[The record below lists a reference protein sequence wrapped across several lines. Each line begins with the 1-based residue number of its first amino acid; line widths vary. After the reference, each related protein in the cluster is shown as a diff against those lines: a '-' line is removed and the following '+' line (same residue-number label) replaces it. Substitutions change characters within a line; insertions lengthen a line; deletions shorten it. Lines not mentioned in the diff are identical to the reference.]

1 MPKKEVFELRPVG
14 WESDP
19 LDEYFKL
26 SALDYYAPQWF
37 CAFSLFFKLT
47 DEEKP
52 KIIPVLKRGLEVTLS
67 QCRHLNGYLEKHPEG
82 GLCFHKKRE
91 STVEF
96 HVQWLDGPESEGEY
110 PSFYDLEKR
119 HFVSQALGEIYTWC
133 VPPMALGE
141 KPEAKAA
148 RNPKGAAYKASF
160 IRGGLVFVMHFHHYA
175 NDAVGWKGELNQ
187 LAKNCFA
194 IWKCPE
200 NPSFPSWDPACL
212 DRSRITPPDVPED
225 QQVDGP
231 VCASKHPDMRS
242 CQRLLFHVPKS
253 KKAEL
258 KRLASLEDRSYQIS
272 SYDAYVSYMWR
283 ILTKHKAK
291 LYKPDPKQHLRFQE
305 WIDVRMCFHDPP
317 VPASMQGNGIYLAS
331 NANAPVPPLTA
342 EEVIS
347 QAPLEKLAWY
357 VRQIT
362 NSVTQ
367 ERVVEE
373 IAATARIRNKAA
385 LDWRADSPSPLTVS
399 MTDWRGTRPADA
411 DFGFAKPHGFRLLW
425 DAPTPN
431 VTGVYLERAHN
442 PPAGEDEGNEI
453 SMTLEK
459 EIIKDVLEDPEWNG
473 YFEFRG
479 LEADDKPL
487 ARRRRQYVL

>member
-19 LDEYFKL
+19 PDEYFKL

-133 VPPMALGE
+133 VPPMTQGE
-141 KPEAKAA
+141 KPEAAPA
-148 RNPKGAAYKASF
+148 SNPRGAAYKASF

-175 NDAVGWKGELNQ
+175 NDAMGWKGELNQ
-187 LAKNCFA
+187 LAENCSAF
-194 IWKCPE
+194 WKCPE

-225 QQVDGP
+225 QQVDVP
-231 VCASKHPDMRS
+231 VYALKHPDQRS

-258 KRLASLEDRSYQIS
+258 KRLASPEDRSYQIS

-283 ILTKHKAK
+283 ILMKHKAK
-291 LYKPDPKQHLRFQE
+291 LFQIDPKQHLRIEE
-305 WIDVRMCFHDPP
+305 WINVRMCFHDPP
-317 VPASMQGNGIYLAS
+317 CQH
-331 NANAPVPPLTA
+331 PP
-342 EEVIS
+342 
-347 QAPLEKLAWY
+347 QRRY

-367 ERVVEE
+367 ERLVEE
-373 IAATARIRNKAA
+373 ISAMAPIRDKAA
-385 LDWRADSPSPLTVS
+385 LHWRADSSSPLTMS
-399 MTDWRGTRPADA
+399 NDRLAMTSIYP
-411 DFGFAKPHGFRLLW
+411 
-425 DAPTPN
+425 
-431 VTGVYLERAHN
+431 ERSNN

-453 SMTLEK
+453 SVPLEK
-459 EIIKDVLEDPEWNG
+459 EIIRDVLEDPEWNS

-479 LEADDKPL
+479 LEADEKPQ
-487 ARRRRQYVL
+487 ASRRRQYVL